1 MTPTPTPG
9 SDGASMQ
16 VVSHLVSMLRDFTEA
31 TLVTRSRGGSLHGRP
46 MCIARVDDNVT
57 LWFITSIASAKVDEV
72 ADDARAMVSL
82 QSSSRFVSL
91 NGNAELVFDPQQIRA
106 LWRDTYATWFDGERE
121 PDLVLVRFQ
130 AFDAEYWDKSGVRG
144 FKQVLQAAR
153 SYVTGHELE
162 AKPELTTDPESHA
175 KLSLWD
181 PSQRL
186 ASPDV
191 KRAG

>member
-1 MTPTPTPG
+1 MTPIPG
-9 SDGASMQ
+9 SDGTSIQA
-16 VVSHLVSMLRDFTEA
+16 VSHLVSMLRDFAEA

-46 MCIARVDDNVT
+46 MSIARVDHSVT

-82 QSSSRFVSL
+82 QSSSRFVCL

-106 LWRDTYATWFDGERE
+106 LWRDTYALWFDGELD

-144 FKQVLQAAR
+144 LKQALQAAR
-153 SYVTGHELE
+153 AYVTGHKLE
-162 AKPELTTDPESHA
+162 AKPELSTDPESHA
-175 KLSLWD
+175 KLRLWD

-186 ASPDV
+186 ASSEV

>member
-1 MTPTPTPG
+1 MTPIAG
-9 SDGASMQ
+9 SEGASAEA
-16 VVSHLVSMLRDFTEA
+16 VSHLVSMLRDFTEA

-46 MCIARVDDNVT
+46 MSIARVDDNVT
-57 LWFITSIASAKVDEV
+57 LWFLTSIASAKVDEV

-82 QSSSRFVSL
+82 QSASRFVCL
-91 NGNAELVFDPQQIRA
+91 NGNAELVFNPQQIRA
-106 LWRDTYATWFDGERE
+106 LWRDTYAIWFDGERD
-121 PDLVLVRFQ
+121 PDLVLVRFH

-153 SYVTGHELE
+153 SYVTGHKLE
-162 AKPELTTDPESHA
+162 AKPELSLDPESHA
-175 KLSLWD
+175 KLRLWD

-186 ASPDV
+186 GSAAV